1 MAMKGTLWIYLPR
14 IVLAPVILPIVVLRF
29 LFAK

>member
-1 MAMKGTLWIYLPR
+1 MKGTLCIYLLG

-29 LFAK
+29 LLAK

>member
-1 MAMKGTLWIYLPR
+1 MKGMLWIYLLG

-29 LFAK
+29 LLAK

>member
-1 MAMKGTLWIYLPR
+1 MKGTLSIYLLG

-29 LFAK
+29 LLAK

>member
-1 MAMKGTLWIYLPR
+1 MAMKGTLWIYLPG
-14 IVLAPVILPIVVLRF
+14 IVLAPAILPIVVLRF

>member
-1 MAMKGTLWIYLPR
+1 MAMKGTLWIYLPG
-14 IVLAPVILPIVVLRF
+14 IVPAPVILPIVVLRF

>member
-1 MAMKGTLWIYLPR
+1 MKGTLWIYLLE

-29 LFAK
+29 LLAK